1 VEKGLLEIGVQVNL
15 NNTMRDASSK
25 LLLAATRPT
34 VEDQEEGLVF
44 LAVDLLFGIG
54 LMLSEELR
62 MQFNVSGLVHT
73 MDISESRGDR
83 KVGRNRGKSF
93 VNFVDIFGLSVKGVV
108 VDTSVI
114 NTVLFTS
121 SDTDFL

>member
-1 VEKGLLEIGVQVNL
+1 
-15 NNTMRDASSK
+15 M
-25 LLLAATRPT
+25 
-34 VEDQEEGLVF
+34 EDQEEGLVF

-93 VNFVDIFGLSVKGVV
+93 VNLVDIFGLSVKGVV
-108 VDTSVI
+108 VDTSVV
-114 NTVLFTS
+114 NTVLLTS
-121 SDTDFL
+121 GDTDFL

>member
-1 VEKGLLEIGVQVNL
+1 
-15 NNTMRDASSK
+15 
-25 LLLAATRPT
+25 

-93 VNFVDIFGLSVKGVV
+93 VNLIDIFGLGVKGAVIDIGVV
-108 VDTSVI
+108 
-114 NTVLFTS
+114 NTVLLTS
-121 SDTDFL
+121 GDTNFL

>member
-1 VEKGLLEIGVQVNL
+1 
-15 NNTMRDASSK
+15 M
-25 LLLAATRPT
+25 
-34 VEDQEEGLVF
+34 EDQEEGLVF
-44 LAVDLLFGIG
+44 LAVDLLLGIG

-93 VNFVDIFGLSVKGVV
+93 VNLVDIFGLSVKGVV
-108 VDTSVI
+108 VDTSVV

-121 SDTDFL
+121 GDTDFL